1 VKVLKKLEK
10 LLEKQLNQKEC
21 NMFNLFSLKGGLN
34 NVQGFYCDGVNV
46 GMKTNPANLG
56 TSNIDGDVAFIRSE
70 VPCDITARFTSNKF
84 QAAPIKHYQNYTK
97 NFKTDFIL
105 MNAKNANAMTGVQG
119 VKDID
124 AIFEELKKHQEI
136 QNPIMSSTGVI
147 GYRLNQEK
155 ITSAFSKFNYSAK
168 ESDKTARAIMTTDS
182 FKKELAFKIELDD
195 GSKFTI
201 AAICKGAGMIN
212 PAMATMLCFIT
223 TDANIPKADMEE
235 LLSEATEGSFNRIS
249 VDGDTSTN
257 DTIMLLANK
266 MSGAYNKEA
275 FKEAL
280 NKITFELAML
290 ILKDGEGANKLV
302 AFEVKGAKNDE
313 EARKAS
319 IALSNSLLVK
329 TALFGEDPNWGRIAS
344 TIGAS
349 GINCDDR
356 TLTIYYDNLLIY
368 SNEQRELDSER
379 ESKAYKIMKKS
390 SFKVSCDIGLGTGSY
405 TSYGCDLSY
414 DYVKINAEYRT

>member
-1 VKVLKKLEK
+1 
-10 LLEKQLNQKEC
+10 
-21 NMFNLFSLKGGLN
+21 
-34 NVQGFYCDGVNV
+34 
-46 GMKTNPANLG
+46 
-56 TSNIDGDVAFIRSE
+56 
-70 VPCDITARFTSNKF
+70 
-84 QAAPIKHYQNYTK
+84 
-97 NFKTDFIL
+97 
-105 MNAKNANAMTGVQG
+105 
-119 VKDID
+119 
-124 AIFEELKKHQEI
+124 
-136 QNPIMSSTGVI
+136 
-147 GYRLNQEK
+147 
-155 ITSAFSKFNYSAK
+155 
-168 ESDKTARAIMTTDS
+168 MTTDS

-195 GSKFTI
+195 GSSFSI

-266 MSGAYNKEA
+266 LSNAYNKEA

-280 NKITFELAML
+280 NKITFELAMM
-290 ILKDGEGANKLV
+290 ILKDGEGATKMV
-302 AFEVKGAKNDE
+302 AFEVNGAKNVE
-313 EARKAS
+313 EAKKAS
-319 IALSNSLLVK
+319 MALSNSLLVK

-349 GINCDDR
+349 GVECDDE
-356 TLTIYYDNLLIY
+356 TLSIYYDNLLIY
-368 SNEQRELDSER
+368 SHTKRELNKESED
-379 ESKAYKIMKKS
+379 KAYKIMKNS
-390 SFKVSCDIGLGTGSY
+390 SFKVTCNLGLGEGSY